1 MPDTITNKNIDSD
14 NLLFINPIEIDP
26 VNPEYMYQASNVGLW
41 RIDSASTTDS
51 TGWEK
56 ACVLGGTIS
65 AIGVSTEPPG
75 LVFIGRYTA
84 NTEIFLLADAAN
96 VDNTSTPF
104 GLDPDN
110 QIPDGG
116 FGGSIYCS
124 SISVDVNDAN
134 HLLVSY
140 NNYGVISLWETKDA
154 LSGSPT
160 WTAVEGDL
168 PNIPVNWAALHPEQ
182 PQVAYI
188 ATELGVFYTDLL
200 DGDNT
205 EWKPCSNFPVV
216 RTDMIRI
223 RPADGAIVAA
233 THGRGMWEATLDA
246 SGSNNDITWYER
258 GPTNVGGRTRAIMI
272 DPNDPTGKTIWSGSV
287 SGGLWKTT
295 DIDGITQVAHQ
306 GAASGVKLY
315 PNPVNGSTFFADL
328 QPFLGQRI
336 QTTIISMATGHV
348 VAVLPAVTVAG
359 NGTVPFRMQQDLP
372 PGQYMVQFRS
382 ATLQSVAKML
392 VL

>member
-1 MPDTITNKNIDSD
+1 M
-14 NLLFINPIEIDP
+14 
-26 VNPEYMYQASNVGLW
+26 
-41 RIDSASTTDS
+41 
-51 TGWEK
+51 
-56 ACVLGGTIS
+56 
-65 AIGVSTEPPG
+65 
-75 LVFIGRYTA
+75 
-84 NTEIFLLADAAN
+84 
-96 VDNTSTPF
+96 
-104 GLDPDN
+104 
-110 QIPDGG
+110 
-116 FGGSIYCS
+116 
-124 SISVDVNDAN
+124 
-134 HLLVSY
+134 
-140 NNYGVISLWETKDA
+140 
-154 LSGSPT
+154 
-160 WTAVEGDL
+160 
-168 PNIPVNWAALHPEQ
+168 
-182 PQVAYI
+182 AYI

-336 QTTIISMATGHV
+336 QTTIISMATGQV